1 MGNEKANIYCEAE
14 LPPNYDRVGIEISS
28 LQSMRIR
35 GGSLR
40 MRRRFK
46 KGGPQGDNNDI
57 VTEVVMGISTH
68 EKVSPGEGAL
78 PHQTSQM
85 TQPIA
90 VAESVKQVA
99 EVVNPPKVDIATDL
113 FDMLSMDS
121 PNDNGASAASVDDNS
136 WRAFQPVEEELATKS
151 GVAKADHRKCQSSS
165 AIDGL
170 FKDSSTLSSSI
181 STSSLSDKPPKD
193 VKNDIMNL
201 FDKIAS
207 EMSQTLSQNRSS
219 NPGSLVLSALYSV
232 TTNSISR
239 CLHTQRVYL
248 QYFENMVSLN
258 DQTTSYPQLEI
269 ENDERYSRSRVL
281 TLRVHPPHSSTNT
294 ICLGIDDLSISLW
307 DMRIIGG
314 HPLHRTFFDEVVPSA
329 QELTQADQQGKPF
342 LPKICA
348 YLFSAFYRLSD
359 GASREVSVHDW
370 LNFWFKGLERYKE
383 PPPWGY
389 KTTS

>member
-1 MGNEKANIYCEAE
+1 MGKRESWDLHMHVMLQDPQKSSGWLKGNEVVAILGAAADLVPMELIASLLGMDDVMAKAGSISCTRYMAPKSSCIYSMLAMGNEKANIYCEAE

-57 VTEVVMGISTH
+57 VTEVVMAMSAARLSIPLPARGP
-68 EKVSPGEGAL
+68 EQVSPGEGAL

-201 FDKIAS
+201 FDKKV
-207 EMSQTLSQNRSS
+207 R
-219 NPGSLVLSALYSV
+219 
-232 TTNSISR
+232 
-239 CLHTQRVYL
+239 
-248 QYFENMVSLN
+248 
-258 DQTTSYPQLEI
+258 
-269 ENDERYSRSRVL
+269 
-281 TLRVHPPHSSTNT
+281 
-294 ICLGIDDLSISLW
+294 ICS
-307 DMRIIGG
+307 
-314 HPLHRTFFDEVVPSA
+314 P
-329 QELTQADQQGKPF
+329 
-342 LPKICA
+342 
-348 YLFSAFYRLSD
+348 
-359 GASREVSVHDW
+359 
-370 LNFWFKGLERYKE
+370 
-383 PPPWGY
+383 
-389 KTTS
+389 

>member
-1 MGNEKANIYCEAE
+1 MFILEGLLKLPENKECADCKAKGGMDDVMAKAEVRSAALDTWLPNQVAFIQSMGNEKANIYCEAE

-28 LQSMRIR
+28 LQSMRIS

-57 VTEVVMGISTH
+57 VTEVVMGMF
-68 EKVSPGEGAL
+68 VSPGEGAL

-136 WRAFQPVEEELATKS
+136 WKAFQPVEEELATKS

-201 FDKIAS
+201 FDKKV
-207 EMSQTLSQNRSS
+207 R
-219 NPGSLVLSALYSV
+219 
-232 TTNSISR
+232 
-239 CLHTQRVYL
+239 
-248 QYFENMVSLN
+248 
-258 DQTTSYPQLEI
+258 
-269 ENDERYSRSRVL
+269 
-281 TLRVHPPHSSTNT
+281 
-294 ICLGIDDLSISLW
+294 ICS
-307 DMRIIGG
+307 
-314 HPLHRTFFDEVVPSA
+314 P
-329 QELTQADQQGKPF
+329 
-342 LPKICA
+342 
-348 YLFSAFYRLSD
+348 
-359 GASREVSVHDW
+359 
-370 LNFWFKGLERYKE
+370 
-383 PPPWGY
+383 
-389 KTTS
+389 

>member
-1 MGNEKANIYCEAE
+1 MGNEKANIYWEAE
-14 LPPNYDRVGIEISS
+14 LPPNYDRVDIEISS
-28 LQSMRIR
+28 LQSMRMR

-57 VTEVVMGISTH
+57 VTVVVMGMF
-68 EKVSPGEGAL
+68 VSPGEGAL

-165 AIDGL
+165 AIDDL

-201 FDKIAS
+201 FDKIFRDSRAFWS
-207 EMSQTLSQNRSS
+207 VILELS
-219 NPGSLVLSALYSV
+219 
-232 TTNSISR
+232 
-239 CLHTQRVYL
+239 
-248 QYFENMVSLN
+248 
-258 DQTTSYPQLEI
+258 
-269 ENDERYSRSRVL
+269 
-281 TLRVHPPHSSTNT
+281 
-294 ICLGIDDLSISLW
+294 DDLSLLEMRLDLQESLDSTSSCQVDLLEMRLDLQESPITLRRVKLIS
-307 DMRIIGG
+307 
-314 HPLHRTFFDEVVPSA
+314 EQNS
-329 QELTQADQQGKPF
+329 
-342 LPKICA
+342 
-348 YLFSAFYRLSD
+348 
-359 GASREVSVHDW
+359 VS
-370 LNFWFKGLERYKE
+370 
-383 PPPWGY
+383 
-389 KTTS
+389 